1 MRWDR
6 LHCEPKHDVARICRV
21 RGANADTV
29 TGREELEVTATAA
42 AATKTVNT
50 LTANTLLAQKRG
62 ERAEDMMVATEVGLA
77 DFVRSSREAERR
89 WISNS
94 FSLVAATRLWCFVCL
109 VGEDRSVDYGLWT
122 SFMASVDQELLS
134 STITRVCIVCIV
146 GSYVWILTMD
156 APTSHHTH
164 VLSGGMCRCRCRS
177 LTRIFFRYVSLAM
190 HTSTT
195 MHTSSYPYY

>member
-6 LHCEPKHDVARICRV
+6 LQCEPKHDASACDLRNCRGKDADVARICRV

-122 SFMASVDQELLS
+122 SFMASVDQELLE
-134 STITRVCIVCIV
+134 
-146 GSYVWILTMD
+146 
-156 APTSHHTH
+156 
-164 VLSGGMCRCRCRS
+164 
-177 LTRIFFRYVSLAM
+177 
-190 HTSTT
+190 
-195 MHTSSYPYY
+195 YYY

>member
-1 MRWDR
+1 MTLRVGNVLLAAIVGIDVCRMRQS
-6 LHCEPKHDVARICRV
+6 ARNIRV
-21 RGANADTV
+21 PRCVCVKFTEMNVV
-29 TGREELEVTATAA
+29 TSSTAA

-122 SFMASVDQELLS
+122 SFMASVDQELLE
-134 STITRVCIVCIV
+134 
-146 GSYVWILTMD
+146 
-156 APTSHHTH
+156 
-164 VLSGGMCRCRCRS
+164 
-177 LTRIFFRYVSLAM
+177 
-190 HTSTT
+190 
-195 MHTSSYPYY
+195 YYY